1 MDLALS
7 GIAVLKFSIF
17 MVLFVNSYVL
27 FTVCIY
33 MFRMIIK
40 ITIISLF
47 STDQLVFADE
57 RQYAVGT
64 EL

>member
-7 GIAVLKFSIF
+7 GIAVLKFGIIA
-17 MVLFVNSYVL
+17 VLYVNSFL
-27 FTVCIY
+27 FCSQCIY
-33 MFRMIIK
+33 VFHMIIK

-47 STDQLVFADE
+47 STDQLVFTIE

-64 EL
+64 KF